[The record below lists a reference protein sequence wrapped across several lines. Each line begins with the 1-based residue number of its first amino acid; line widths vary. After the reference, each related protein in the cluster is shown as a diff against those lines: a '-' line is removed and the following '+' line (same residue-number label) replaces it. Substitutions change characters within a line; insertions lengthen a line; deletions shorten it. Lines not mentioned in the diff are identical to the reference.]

1 MKDPNVH
8 RSGVVATDALA
19 GLEALQTQEERQ
31 LAHLLAFIKEIAD
44 GKHPKRAAIIHAK
57 SLLRRFGA
65 GLPET
70 AHKQVSQAEEPRAL
84 GGWPDGSPAP
94 GVEMNTC
101 VNVGDCPDIVT
112 CGKTGACLRLPLQHP
127 STRPR
132 DVDAVRRETWV
143 GPTGKQVHGLVNRN
157 PAPDAA
163 APAMMSETTTIR
175 FGGGPVGYAREV
187 AGMGSCATG
196 QECEWQPW
204 CRMHANCRKKIEAA
218 RTAKNNASA
227 PDGGKSA

>member
-1 MKDPNVH
+1 MTHAPNN
-8 RSGVVATDALA
+8 
-19 GLEALQTQEERQ
+19 EAASDWQ
-31 LAHLLAFIKEIAD
+31 LPTGEDVPHLLKFINST
-44 GKHPKRAAIIHAK
+44 PLVM
-57 SLLRRFGA
+57 SLLYDLNL
-65 GLPET
+65 LPECVQNDRQWAYMVT
-70 AHKQVSQAEEPRAL
+70 VCEHMQQALSASVAHPVHA
-84 GGWPDGSPAP
+84 
-94 GVEMNTC
+94 
-101 VNVGDCPDIVT
+101 
-112 CGKTGACLRLPLQHP
+112 
-127 STRPR
+127 
-132 DVDAVRRETWV
+132 TWV

-163 APAMMSETTTIR
+163 APALMSETTTIL

-187 AGMGSCATG
+187 AGAGSCATE